1 MDRRPYRSE
10 SLSVIRALGAQSYC
24 SCIVYDK
31 WSRSCVPYRI
41 HKVGYGFVL
50 TDITMS
56 ALPSEEE
63 LTATLDAVLESGPK
77 NSYIRSLKL
86 NVVRALCE
94 RLDLKVTPTGRAG
107 RIIRGDYAS
116 AVEAYVRVHRSQSV
130 PTNHLAVEGPTIKA
144 SYKAQG
150 EQEQEQCQ
158 LWCGTLNQG
167 CA

>member
-1 MDRRPYRSE
+1 M
-10 SLSVIRALGAQSYC
+10 
-24 SCIVYDK
+24 YDK
-31 WSRSCVPYRI
+31 WGRSCAPYRI
-41 HKVGYGFVL
+41 HKVGYGVL

-130 PTNHLAVEGPTIKA
+130 PTKHLAVEGPTIKA

-150 EQEQEQCQ
+150 EQEQEQEQCR
-158 LWCGTLNQG
+158 LWCGALNQG
-167 CA
+167 CAQQCSGPSESNCRATRRQEEGH